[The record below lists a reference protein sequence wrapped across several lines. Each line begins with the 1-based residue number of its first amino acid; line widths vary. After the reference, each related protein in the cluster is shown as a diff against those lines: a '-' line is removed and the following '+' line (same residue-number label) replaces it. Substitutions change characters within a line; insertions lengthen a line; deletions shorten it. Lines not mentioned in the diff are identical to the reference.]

1 MINDQSVDVFQMGDI
16 VVASTFSTLK
26 MEIDGIKFKVN
37 LWGTVGQEKYRQI
50 VKLFFADS
58 KILIFVYDI
67 TSSESFKGIESWH
80 EEISESIED
89 DIIKGIVG
97 NKIDLFENEAVNEE
111 GDEKYAKSIN
121 VVYFCKMLFAFK
133 I

>member
-1 MINDQSVDVFQMGDI
+1 
-16 VVASTFSTLK
+16 

-50 VKLFFADS
+50 VKLFFAYS
-58 KILIFVYDI
+58 KIVIFVYDI
-67 TSSESFKGIESWH
+67 TSAKSFKGIESWH
-80 EEISESIED
+80 EEIIESIGD
-89 DIIKGIVG
+89 DIIKGVVG
-97 NKIDLFENEAVNEE
+97 NKIDLFENEAFNEE
-111 GDEKYAKSIN
+111 EAEKYAKSIN

>member
-1 MINDQSVDVFQMGDI
+1 M
-16 VVASTFSTLK
+16 ASTFSTLK

-80 EEISESIED
+80 EEIIESIED
-89 DIIKGIVG
+89 DIIKWLIS
-97 NKIDLFENEAVNEE
+97 NKIDLFENEAFNEE
-111 GDEKYAKSIN
+111 EAEK
-121 VVYFCKMLFAFK
+121 
-133 I
+133 